1 MENPKQGKPK
11 KPRILSLPFKEREYF
26 TENLALLLKS
36 AVPIGETLD
45 SLSQGVKS
53 KPFKKAIESMK
64 QDVEAGYNLADSLE
78 RSGIAGTQTLAL
90 VRMGEVSGNLVE
102 NLQIAAEQ
110 ERKHHVFVSKVRS
123 AFIYPAFVIVLT
135 IVVGLGVAWFLLPR
149 LADTFAQLHVAL
161 PPISQALIG
170 FGIFL
175 RDHGII
181 AVPVAIVTVI
191 VVMYLL
197 FAAPGTKNIG
207 KKMLLHTPGV
217 GRLIREVELA
227 QFGYLL
233 GTLMNAGLSVTE
245 ALLLLA
251 NTSTTN
257 DYKKIYLSLADSIGN
272 GYGFKEALG
281 RAKKSERLLPTS
293 VQQMIAAGERSG
305 SLPEVLIMVGKTY
318 EQKSDTT
325 TQNLETIVEPILLVT
340 VAGGVLLVAVA
351 VILPIYSLIGG
362 LNQ

>member
-1 MENPKQGKPK
+1 MENPKRVK
-11 KPRILSLPFKEREYF
+11 KPRLLALPFKEREYF
-26 TENLALLLKS
+26 TENLALLLQA
-36 AVPIGETLD
+36 AVPVGETLD
-45 SLSQGVKS
+45 SLSQGIS
-53 KPFKKAIESMK
+53 SRSFKKAIITMK
-64 QDVEAGYNLADSLE
+64 KDIEAGYNLADSLE
-78 RSGIAGTQTLAL
+78 RSGIAGSQTLAL
-90 VRMGEVSGNLVE
+90 VRMGEASGNLVE
-102 NLQIAAEQ
+102 NLKIAAEQ
-110 ERKHHVFVSKVRS
+110 ERKHHVFVAKVRS

-135 IVVGLGVAWFLLPR
+135 IIVGLGVAWFLLPR
-149 LADTFAQLHVAL
+149 LADTFSQLHVAL

-175 RDHGII
+175 REHGIV
-181 AVPVAIVTVI
+181 AVPVFLLAVI
-191 VVMYLL
+191 ILGYIL

-207 KKMLLHTPGV
+207 KKIMLHTPGV

-245 ALLLLA
+245 ALQLLA
-251 NTSTTN
+251 NTSTTL

-272 GYGFKEALG
+272 GYGFKDALT
-281 RAKKSERLLPTS
+281 RSKKSERLIPVS
-293 VQQMIAAGERSG
+293 VRQMIAAGERSG
-305 SLPEVLIMVGKTY
+305 SLPEVLVTIGKTY

-340 VAGGVLLVAVA
+340 VAGGVMLVAIA